1 MMGSRNRLPLYYVV
15 TMLYWFTMY
24 TYVPLLSPYVRHLGS
39 SLAMAGVVIGSY
51 GFTQMLV
58 RIPLG
63 IWSDRV
69 RKRKPFVIAG
79 VAVATASSLGLALTH
94 SPGGALLFRGLA
106 GVAAGSWV
114 VFTVLY
120 ASYHDNRSAPR
131 AMGVIS
137 FYTSIGQMVAS
148 VLGGLVANQFGW
160 HAAFWAGAAGGVIG
174 FFLAFWIREKEPEPD
189 ATGIQFSDLARVG
202 RDRIVLGVSTLAILA
217 QFVTFSTLFGFT
229 PQAATHLGATKAD
242 LSVLSLVSTLPNAI
256 ASIYGVRVMSSRFG
270 NRTTVAIGFLTSMT
284 FTAAIPFIH
293 NLGWLYVT
301 QMFNGFGQGIAM
313 PILMGLSIAHVAPKQ
328 RATAMGFF
336 QAIYSLGMFGG
347 PAICGIIGDAVGL
360 GGGFLVV
367 SCISLAAAILAAWL
381 VPGGHRGPRTKM
393 DAASV

>member
-1 MMGSRNRLPLYYVV
+1 MGQRNRLPLYYVV

-24 TYVPLLSPYVRHLGS
+24 TYVPLLSPYVKSLGS

-94 SPGGALLFRGLA
+94 SSGGALLFRALA
-106 GVAAGSWV
+106 GVAAASWV

-120 ASYHDNRSAPR
+120 ASYHDNESAPR

-137 FYTSIGQMVAS
+137 FYTSIAQMVAS

-160 HAAFWAGAAGGVIG
+160 HAAFWAGAVGGIIG
-174 FFLAFWIREKEPEPD
+174 FVLAFGIREKEPDKD
-189 ATGIQFSDLARVG
+189 ATGIRWTDLASVG
-202 RDRIVLGVSTLAILA
+202 SDKIVLGVSILAILA
-217 QFVTFSTLFGFT
+217 QFVIFSTVFGFT

-256 ASIYGVRVMSSRFG
+256 ASRYGVRYMSSRLG
-270 NRTTVAIGFLTSMT
+270 NRRTVAIGFLIAMI
-284 FTAAIPFIH
+284 FTGAIPFVH

-301 QMFNGFGQGIAM
+301 QTFNGFGQGICL

-367 SCISLAAAILAAWL
+367 SFIGLIAAILAAWL
-381 VPGGHRGPRTKM
+381 VPGERPRRGPKM
-393 DAASV
+393 GDASA